1 MACQT
6 EREYKIA
13 LRKAGMSFAD
23 SNRAIEVIKKD
34 KVEPKMAGYSANL
47 PLNVGMLSATKDESI
62 VKYHKAI
69 TEWARDITGFSVV
82 EDERLPAI
90 INLAIDSFTVGA
102 AKYEKDTHSVKIIP
116 EDTSRYVEQNI
127 RSKIYDDYFANHQDI
142 TDADLEKDMLEV
154 AKKYS
159 GIENIDSVRDNILS
173 YLGSK
178 DKQYELAHESV
189 HAGAVMFMSDSKN
202 KDSVQMKRM
211 EDLYQFAID
220 NIHAIDAG
228 MEDNHVINRYWM
240 TNVDEFVAEGLSN
253 PLFINA
259 LSKIRYGK
267 KDKLSSMFKEF
278 ISTLISMLGL
288 DSKSSDSVYE
298 YLLDAYASILQEEVG
313 NKNSGK
319 IMLEAYKKT
328 DVYKREID
336 RLYGPEAKD
345 KKSTE
350 ERTVSEIGS
359 IMGSM
364 EQDADVLRKMQ
375 DGTYKRL
382 TDKSAILS
390 LIDDSFGA
398 QLMKEMIAVYQS
410 GNKLSNEYGNYAMGF
425 VNSVK
430 AALKDST
437 ADDIQHRFEV
447 YDTDNEFTTAFYGDS
462 NIGPQA
468 EGVIDGGTI
477 VVLNG
482 TNQSILSN
490 NAELLLHEFSHSATE
505 LAMKQD
511 GKLNRQ
517 VAQIQR
523 EVMKQLNWTNLV
535 AHIANPTVAEKKRA
549 HELIRYMNGD
559 PSEFLAYAI
568 SNPMVFE
575 AMQKMSIKI
584 DTFTVSEQGNAFTK
598 VIDKLKEILNKIISV
613 ITAGPTA
620 ATALNGVLGNIIA
633 TNMNIRTKVYN
644 GETFD
649 DYDAQVTGGK
659 FDKVDSFMKDGSS
672 KIEERLKKL
681 SEMSPNSQRSINK
694 FMDTIG
700 EIRYIRDIRETGIV
714 QSIMHTTFRQT
725 TDKDF
730 AAAFQLIRKVKTEND
745 KEQNS
750 LKEINSNLVN
760 GWYKDIPVD
769 QRAAITDLLAIDPAA
784 LGFTRKE
791 QYAEL
796 LSNPEQLDAM
806 IAEYVALVGEN
817 EYTNQAQDLGWYMMH
832 GESKNPLLQTN
843 AHRIYYRM
851 YNGPKQLP
859 LGEGVGIDD
868 DGATH
873 RANIA
878 NIDKLASLFAM
889 KFIDERNKQLIVKLI
904 ENEGAVVHSSDV
916 TDIEDYHVVDR
927 SLKLY
932 QTSVENERADFTV
945 YTDLLDKGYL
955 RKAYRRNIKSLI
967 VPEDKLVEMMKRGF
981 GKEKDGQ
988 SGLIYSKA
996 ATEMRNDG
1004 KKYYLMFADDYS
1016 VSRTQG
1022 AIHDVG
1028 FFDKTQ
1034 QMKDIYDGDEA
1045 MYEENTK
1052 LVKEKTL
1059 SNNAYNGLNKPFK
1072 QKTADEMM
1080 SREDNL
1086 MPVLRLNG
1094 DIIDYSL
1101 PISRSDAQNHME
1113 LDRDIASVL
1122 SATITHRSSKAKA
1135 IRGNIASVNYL
1146 IEDGINHTDDPN
1158 YVVLRKSTK
1167 EERESGKPYKYDKQW
1182 AMIPEYTRDYIF
1194 NHRTRLGIAGDA
1206 NSILIHKDMIDDF
1219 IGYKDASL
1227 ANLQIGENGKYF
1239 NMQNHPAT
1247 ALRVEQFQ
1255 YFLQKLIA
1263 RYKTILVILDPSTI
1277 IGNAWSNFN
1286 IAMVHGIPPQT
1297 YAKLFFQHWK
1307 NLDEYNEIHSEL
1319 LRTMSERDAGMKGLD
1334 NRIAGLQK
1342 RLESNSMHELM
1353 KDGQFNMIIDD
1364 IDSHNNKEDHIQ
1376 YYKRKAVE
1384 KLVGSKG
1391 AEKAKD
1397 VAENVLL
1404 TKDSTSFKVI
1414 EKLTAYNDIIN
1425 RAIIRDKMLFELDQD
1440 LKAGLIP
1447 SDEKEAKER
1456 EILNYVD
1463 QLFVN
1468 YSYLDNRYI
1477 KYANDVGLLLFTKYF
1492 LRALKTM
1499 KQVYD
1504 KKPLALT
1511 LFLGIDNFVYDLE
1524 DPYKNYFNL
1533 ESSLSNRVGP
1543 TATLDFMEMAK
1554 KVLTPGSF
1562 GMI

>member
-1 MACQT
+1 MSAC
-6 EREYKIA
+6 KN
-13 LRKAGMSFAD
+13 K
-23 SNRAIEVIKKD
+23 VIGLVRNEIGEKSD
-34 KVEPKMAGYSANL
+34 L
-47 PLNVGMLSATKDESI
+47 PDNQILSAVEKYTNAIAKIDE
-62 VKYHKAI
+62 
-69 TEWARDITGFSVV
+69 D
-82 EDERLPAI
+82 
-90 INLAIDSFTVGA
+90 
-102 AKYEKDTHSVKIIP
+102 KII
-116 EDTSRYVEQNI
+116 
-127 RSKIYDDYFANHQDI
+127 
-142 TDADLEKDMLEV
+142 
-154 AKKYS
+154 
-159 GIENIDSVRDNILS
+159 
-173 YLGSK
+173 
-178 DKQYELAHESV
+178 
-189 HAGAVMFMSDSKN
+189 
-202 KDSVQMKRM
+202 
-211 EDLYQFAID
+211 
-220 NIHAIDAG
+220 
-228 MEDNHVINRYWM
+228 
-240 TNVDEFVAEGLSN
+240 
-253 PLFINA
+253 
-259 LSKIRYGK
+259 
-267 KDKLSSMFKEF
+267 
-278 ISTLISMLGL
+278 
-288 DSKSSDSVYE
+288 
-298 YLLDAYASILQEEVG
+298 
-313 NKNSGK
+313 
-319 IMLEAYKKT
+319 
-328 DVYKREID
+328 
-336 RLYGPEAKD
+336 
-345 KKSTE
+345 
-350 ERTVSEIGS
+350 SEIGS
-359 IMGSM
+359 VMGSM

-390 LIDDSFGA
+390 LIDDSFSK
-398 QLMKEMIAVYQS
+398 QLMTEMIAVYQS
-410 GNKLSNEYGNYAMGF
+410 GYPLSNEYGTHAMGF

-430 AALKDST
+430 AALQQST

-447 YDTDNEFTTAFYGDS
+447 YDTDNEFTSAFYGDS
-462 NIGPQA
+462 NVGPQQT
-468 EGVIDGGTI
+468 GTIDGGTI

-482 TNQSILSN
+482 TTPSQLSN
-490 NAELLLHEFSHSATE
+490 KAELLLHEFSHSATE

-517 VAQIQR
+517 VAQIQL
-523 EVMKQLNWTNLV
+523 EVMKQLNWTHLV
-535 AHIANPTVAEKKRA
+535 AHIKDPTVAEKKRA

-575 AMQKMSIKI
+575 SMKNMRIKI
-584 DTFTVSEQGNAFTK
+584 DTFAISAEGNAFTK
-598 VIDKLKEILNKIISV
+598 VIDKLKEVLNKIISV
-613 ITAGPTA
+613 ITSGPTA
-620 ATALNGVLGNIIA
+620 STALNGVLGNLIA
-633 TNMNIRTKVYN
+633 TNMNIRTKVYT

-649 DYDAQVTGGK
+649 DYDAKVTGGK
-659 FDKVDSFMKDGSS
+659 FEKVDSFMKEGSS
-672 KIEERLKKL
+672 KIEERMKKL
-681 SEMSPNSQRSINK
+681 AEMTPSSQRSINQ
-694 FMDTIG
+694 FMDIIG
-700 EIRYIRDIRETGIV
+700 EIRYIRDIRETGVV
-714 QSIMHTTFRQT
+714 QSIMHTVFRQT

-750 LKEINSNLVN
+750 LKEINSSLVN
-760 GWYKDIPVD
+760 SWYKDIPLD
-769 QRAAITDLLAIDPAA
+769 QRKAITDLLAIDPAA
-784 LGFTRKE
+784 LGFSRKE
-791 QYAEL
+791 EYAEL
-796 LSNPEQLDAM
+796 LKDSTKLDTM
-806 IAEYVALVGEN
+806 IADLAEKIGEN
-817 EYTNQAQDLGWYMMH
+817 EYLNQAQDLGWYMMH

-851 YNGPKQLP
+851 YNGTKQLP
-859 LGEGVGIDD
+859 LGKDISLESSDSFHKD
-868 DGATH
+868 
-873 RANIA
+873 RIA
-878 NIDKLASLFAM
+878 DIDKLASLFAM
-889 KFIDERNKQLIVKLI
+889 KFIDERNKGLIVSLI
-904 ENEGAVVHSSDV
+904 ENENAMVHSSDV

-932 QTSVENERADFTV
+932 QTSVDNERADFKA

-955 RKAYRRNIKSLI
+955 RKAYRRNIKSRI
-967 VPEDKLVEMMKRGF
+967 VPENLLEDMMKRGF
-981 GKEKDGQ
+981 GDKTKEHG
-988 SGLIYSKA
+988 GMIYSKA

-1004 KKYYLMFADDYS
+1004 MKYYLMFADDFS

-1034 QMKDIYDGDEA
+1034 QMRDIYDGDEA

-1052 LVKEKTL
+1052 LVKEKMLT
-1059 SNNAYNGLNKPFK
+1059 NNNYNGLRKAFK
-1072 QKTADEMM
+1072 MLDADEMAG
-1080 SREDNL
+1080 REDNL

-1101 PISRSDAQNHME
+1101 PISRSDAENHME

-1122 SATITHRSSKAKA
+1122 AATITHRSSKARA

-1146 IEDGINHTDDPN
+1146 LEDGVNHTDDPD

-1167 EERESGKPYKYDKQW
+1167 EERESGKPYKYEKQW
-1182 AMIPEYTRDYIF
+1182 AMIPEYTRDYIY
-1194 NHRTRLGIAGDA
+1194 NHRTSLGMEGDP

-1227 ANLQIGENGKYF
+1227 ANLKIGENGKYF

-1297 YAKLFFQHWK
+1297 YARLFFQHWR

-1319 LRTMSERDAGMKGLD
+1319 LKTISERDSGMKGLD
-1334 NRIAGLQK
+1334 HRIAGLQK
-1342 RLESNSMHELM
+1342 RLESNAMHELM

-1384 KLVGSKG
+1384 KIVGSKG
-1391 AEKAKD
+1391 AERAKD

-1425 RAIIRDKMLFELDQD
+1425 RAIIRDKMLFELEEDVN
-1440 LKAGLIP
+1440 AGIVA
-1447 SDEKEAKER
+1447 SDDREAKER

-1492 LRALKTM
+1492 FRALKTI

-1533 ESSLSNRVGP
+1533 ETAIGNRVGP
-1543 TATLDFMEMAK
+1543 TASLDFMEMAK